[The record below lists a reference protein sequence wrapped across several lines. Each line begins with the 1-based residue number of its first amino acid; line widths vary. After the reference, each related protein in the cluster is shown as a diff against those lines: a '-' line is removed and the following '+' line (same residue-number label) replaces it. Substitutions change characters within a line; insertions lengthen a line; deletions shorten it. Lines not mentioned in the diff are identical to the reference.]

1 MKKII
6 FTVIASLFFAF
17 NCFCEEYDLTVVFS
31 NSNENKDFF
40 EKAVQANGFYL
51 NEQFIPI
58 TLSWP
63 EVQSPRMAYVYDIRI
78 ESDNIDEFVRELEK
92 TGYFEEIVLHTMVS
106 MYCPNSN
113 LNGESISIYPNP
125 FINTISVFSH
135 NEGNIEIIDVFGKV
149 VYCSALSIGI
159 HEISTN
165 HFCKGTYVVK
175 IRDKNNS
182 VQTFKIIKL

>member
-31 NSNENKDFF
+31 DSNENKDFF

-51 NEQFIPI
+51 NEQFISI
-58 TLSWP
+58 TLSRP
-63 EVQSPRMAYVYDIRI
+63 ESKFPRMAYVYDIRI

-92 TGYFEEIVLHTMVS
+92 TEYFEEIVLHKMVS
-106 MYCPNSN
+106 MSCSY
-113 LNGESISIYPNP
+113 LNGENISMYPNP

-135 NEGNIEIIDVFGKV
+135 NERNIEIIDIFGKV

>member
-1 MKKII
+1 MKKIV

-17 NCFCEEYDLTVVFS
+17 NCFSEEYDLTVVFS
-31 NSNENKDFF
+31 NSSENKDFF

-92 TGYFEEIVLHTMVS
+92 TGYFEEVLLHTMVS
-106 MYCPNSN
+106 VAASIDTLKDKNS
-113 LNGESISIYPNP
+113 SMYPNP
-125 FINTISVFSH
+125 FSDTISVLS
-135 NEGNIEIIDVFGKV
+135 NSEGNIEIIDVLGKI
-149 VYCSALSIGI
+149 VYCSALSNGI
-159 HEISTN
+159 NEISTN
-165 HFCKGTYVVK
+165 YFREGIYVVTIK
-175 IRDKNNS
+175 DKNNS
-182 VQTFKIIKL
+182 IQTFKIIKL